1 MMIHNL
7 KLDEATKKIIK
18 HNKAKFIN
26 GKKESNSPNVVLF
39 EFNEFHSSHIAYS
52 YLAYILSNLHDARI
66 VAYQAVLSST
76 WKTRIIEYIAPLIYL
91 LRYSIYRSFGVREFI
106 TPNLTREQS
115 RKSKSIYN
123 DIIGSLSSK
132 SDIESITINDVWVG
146 DLIYDSYLKVSGK
159 PTIDKNAKDFQKSL
173 RYAINLFVF
182 WEDYFLQYNVKSVNV
197 SHCVYTLAI
206 PLRIAIK
213 NNIPV
218 YQSNSSHLYRLS
230 KEHLFAYSDFE
241 NFHERFLQL
250 PLELQNTGLKEAEK
264 RVKRRLSGEVGV
276 DMEYST
282 KSAYGVF
289 KQYRLIK
296 ETPRIKVLIAT
307 HCFYDS
313 PHSFGVN
320 LFPDFYEW
328 IDYLGEISKRTDYD
342 WYIKTHPDYLL
353 GTKEVIDGFI
363 EKYPRF
369 NLLPADS
376 SHHQIIKEGIDVA
389 LTVYGSIGAEYAALG
404 VPVINASLN
413 NPHVAYDFNIC
424 PKNIREYEELLM
436 NLENIELTI
445 DKKQIY
451 EFYFIRNIY
460 NTNDWLFDNYDEM
473 INKIGGHHEQF
484 TTKVYKEWLDEFTIN
499 KHENILSFLSKYIES
514 NDFRLNHDHMNK
526 EFRIESSKYSVIM

>member
-146 DLIYDSYLKVSGK
+146 DLIYDSYLNVSRK

-230 KEHLFAYSDFE
+230 
-241 NFHERFLQL
+241 
-250 PLELQNTGLKEAEK
+250 
-264 RVKRRLSGEVGV
+264 
-276 DMEYST
+276 
-282 KSAYGVF
+282 
-289 KQYRLIK
+289 
-296 ETPRIKVLIAT
+296 
-307 HCFYDS
+307 
-313 PHSFGVN
+313 
-320 LFPDFYEW
+320 
-328 IDYLGEISKRTDYD
+328 
-342 WYIKTHPDYLL
+342 
-353 GTKEVIDGFI
+353 
-363 EKYPRF
+363 
-369 NLLPADS
+369 
-376 SHHQIIKEGIDVA
+376 
-389 LTVYGSIGAEYAALG
+389 
-404 VPVINASLN
+404 
-413 NPHVAYDFNIC
+413 
-424 PKNIREYEELLM
+424 
-436 NLENIELTI
+436 
-445 DKKQIY
+445 
-451 EFYFIRNIY
+451 
-460 NTNDWLFDNYDEM
+460 
-473 INKIGGHHEQF
+473 
-484 TTKVYKEWLDEFTIN
+484 
-499 KHENILSFLSKYIES
+499 
-514 NDFRLNHDHMNK
+514 
-526 EFRIESSKYSVIM
+526 